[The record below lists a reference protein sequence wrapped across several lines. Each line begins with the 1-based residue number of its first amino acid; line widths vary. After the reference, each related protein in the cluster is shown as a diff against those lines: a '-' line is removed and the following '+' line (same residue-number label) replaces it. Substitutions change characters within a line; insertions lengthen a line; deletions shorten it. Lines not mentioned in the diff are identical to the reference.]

1 MRVNAVLEVLQSCL
15 LVLTALFPI
24 VNPLGNTPIFL
35 SLTPGYSSAARIILS
50 RKIAL
55 NSFWLLTG
63 SMLIGSHIL
72 DFFGLSIPVVQV
84 GGGLVV
90 MSTGW
95 TLLQRDDE
103 QAKVSAER
111 KKISS
116 QDIANRAFYPLTLP
130 LTVGPG
136 SISVALTLGANQAPN
151 RNALVRFVPAVIGP
165 ALVAVTIFL
174 SYRFA
179 ERLASFLGETAMNV
193 IVRLAAFIL
202 LCIGVQIVWNGIHAL
217 LPVV

>member
-1 MRVNAVLEVLQSCL
+1 MPVTAVLEILKSCV

-35 SLTPGYSSAARIILS
+35 SLTPGYSSGARAILA

-55 NSFWLLTG
+55 NSFWLLMG

-72 DFFGLSIPVVQV
+72 NFFGLSVPVVQI

-90 MSTGW
+90 LSTGW
-95 TLLQRDDE
+95 TLLKQESD
-103 QAKVSAER
+103 QARANAES
-111 KKISS
+111 KITR
-116 QDIANRAFYPLTLP
+116 QDIENRAFYPLTLP

-136 SISVALTLGANQAPN
+136 SISVAITLGANQTPHRGAGI
-151 RNALVRFVPAVIGP
+151 RFTSAVVGP
-165 ALVAVTIFL
+165 ALMALTIYL

-179 ERLASFLGETAMNV
+179 ERLARFLGQAAMNV
-193 IVRLAAFIL
+193 IVRLMSFIL
-202 LCIGVQIVWNGIHAL
+202 LCIGVQIVWNGVRAL
-217 LPVV
+217 LSSVR

>member
-1 MRVNAVLEVLQSCL
+1 MPLEAVLEVLRTCL
-15 LVLTALFPI
+15 LILTALFPI

-35 SLTPGYSSAARIILS
+35 TLTPGYSSSARSILS

-72 DFFGLSIPVVQV
+72 NFFGLSIPVVQV

-95 TLLQRDDE
+95 TLLQREPD
-103 QAKVSAER
+103 QARATAE

-116 QDIANRAFYPLTLP
+116 RDIATRAFYPLTLP

-136 SISVALTLGANQAPN
+136 SISVAITLGANQPPHRGN
-151 RNALVRFVPAVIGP
+151 LVRLVSAVLGP
-165 ALVAVTIFL
+165 ALVSLTIYL

-179 ERLASFLGETAMNV
+179 ERLAKLLGENAMNV
-193 IVRLAAFIL
+193 IIRLGSFIL
-202 LCIGVQIVWNGIHAL
+202 LCIGAQITWNGVHAL
-217 LPVV
+217 LTLAR

>member
-1 MRVNAVLEVLQSCL
+1 MPLQAVLEVIRSCL
-15 LVLTALFPI
+15 LILSALFPI

-35 SLTPGYSSAARIILS
+35 TLTPGYSSSARGILS

-95 TLLQRDDE
+95 TLLQREPD
-103 QAKVSAER
+103 QARANAE

-116 QDIANRAFYPLTLP
+116 RDIATRAFYPLTLP

-136 SISVALTLGANQAPN
+136 SISVAITLGANQTPH
-151 RNALVRFVPAVIGP
+151 RGNAVRLVSAVLGP
-165 ALVAVTIFL
+165 ALVSLTIYL

-179 ERLASFLGETAMNV
+179 ERLAKLLGENAMNV
-193 IVRLAAFIL
+193 IIRLGSFIL
-202 LCIGVQIVWNGIHAL
+202 LCIGVQIVWNGVRAL
-217 LPVV
+217 LAIGH

>member
-1 MRVNAVLEVLQSCL
+1 MPLEAVLEILRTCL
-15 LVLTALFPI
+15 LILTALFPI

-35 SLTPGYSSAARIILS
+35 TLTPGYSSSARSILS

-72 DFFGLSIPVVQV
+72 NFFGLSIPVVQV

-95 TLLQRDDE
+95 TLLQREPD
-103 QAKVSAER
+103 QARATAE

-116 QDIANRAFYPLTLP
+116 RDIATRAFYPLTLP

-136 SISVALTLGANQAPN
+136 SISVAITLGANQPPHRGN
-151 RNALVRFVPAVIGP
+151 LVRLVSAVLGP
-165 ALVAVTIFL
+165 ALVSLTIYL

-179 ERLASFLGETAMNV
+179 ERLAKLLGENAMNV
-193 IVRLAAFIL
+193 IIRLGSFIL
-202 LCIGVQIVWNGIHAL
+202 LCIGVQITWNGVHAL
-217 LPVV
+217 LTLAR

>member
-1 MRVNAVLEVLQSCL
+1 MPVRAVLDVLESCL

-35 SLTPGYSSAARIILS
+35 SLTPGFSSDARAILS

-84 GGGLVV
+84 AGALVV
-90 MSTGW
+90 ISTGW
-95 TLLQRDDE
+95 TLLQREAE
-103 QAKVSAER
+103 QARASAER
-111 KKISS
+111 KITR

-136 SISVALTLGANQAPN
+136 SISVAITLGANQTPHRSSLIRLIA
-151 RNALVRFVPAVIGP
+151 ALIGP
-165 ALVAVTIFL
+165 ALVAVTIYL
-174 SYRFA
+174 CYRFA
-179 ERLASFLGETAMNV
+179 ERLARFLGETAMNV
-193 IVRLAAFIL
+193 IIRLSSFIL
-202 LCIGVQIVWNGIHAL
+202 LCIGVQIAWNGVRAL
-217 LPVV
+217 LSPGH